1 MAGTLYVV
9 STPIGNLGDFSP
21 RAQEVLSQVDFIAA
35 EDTRVGAKLLNKFGI
50 KKPQISYFEHNRKAK
65 GQLIAQRI
73 LAGEDCALITDAG
86 TPAISDPGCDLVDI
100 CLGEGIQVVA
110 VPGPCALIAALSIA
124 GMDCGRFCFE
134 GFLSVNK
141 KSRREHLED
150 IREEKRTLEDFYKTL
165 GERPIALVRE
175 ITKVHEQVWRTT
187 LSEAIAHYTQ
197 EPPRGEFVLILGGK
211 QEEEEQAPAIDPMD
225 RVGELLEEG
234 LSISLAVKQTAKELG
249 VPKNSIYNEALER
262 FSQKE

>member
-1 MAGTLYVV
+1 M
-9 STPIGNLGDFSP
+9 
-21 RAQEVLSQVDFIAA
+21 
-35 EDTRVGAKLLNKFGI
+35 
-50 KKPQISYFEHNRKAK
+50 
-65 GQLIAQRI
+65 
-73 LAGEDCALITDAG
+73 
-86 TPAISDPGCDLVDI
+86 
-100 CLGEGIQVVA
+100 
-110 VPGPCALIAALSIA
+110 
-124 GMDCGRFCFE
+124 
-134 GFLSVNK
+134 
-141 KSRREHLED
+141 
-150 IREEKRTLEDFYKTL
+150 EDFYKTL

-187 LSEAIAHYTQ
+187 LSEAIAHYTE

-211 QEEEEQAPAIDPMD
+211 QEEEEQEPAIDPMD

>member
-1 MAGTLYVV
+1 M
-9 STPIGNLGDFSP
+9 
-21 RAQEVLSQVDFIAA
+21 
-35 EDTRVGAKLLNKFGI
+35 
-50 KKPQISYFEHNRKAK
+50 
-65 GQLIAQRI
+65 
-73 LAGEDCALITDAG
+73 
-86 TPAISDPGCDLVDI
+86 
-100 CLGEGIQVVA
+100 
-110 VPGPCALIAALSIA
+110 
-124 GMDCGRFCFE
+124 
-134 GFLSVNK
+134 SVNK

-150 IREEKRTLEDFYKTL
+150 IREEKRTMVFYEAPHKLLRTLEDFYKTL

-262 FSQKE
+262 FSQGGITEH